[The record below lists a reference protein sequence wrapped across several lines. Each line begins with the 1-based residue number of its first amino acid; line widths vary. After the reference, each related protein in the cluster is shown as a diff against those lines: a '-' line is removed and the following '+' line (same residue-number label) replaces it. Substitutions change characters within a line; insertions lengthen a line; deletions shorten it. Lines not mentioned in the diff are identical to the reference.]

1 VPATGIHYNLKQD
14 WWHDERRDPVAS
26 TNAALDY
33 LEYLFELQGD
43 WPLALA
49 SYNWG
54 EGAVRR
60 AIAKND
66 AAGLPTDYRSL
77 SMPQETRNY
86 VPKLQAIKNILANPE
101 KYAVILAQVANAPYF
116 VSVRKTENIDLTL
129 AAQLAEMPEEE
140 FRALNRRLT
149 PLSFAVSIDPI
160 CCCRPVRCTSFA
172 QT

>member
-1 VPATGIHYNLKQD
+1 MPATGIHYNLKQD

-101 KYAVILAQVANAPYF
+101 KYAVILAQVANAPYI